1 MYRKLIGRTLLVIF
15 VLTLEVT
22 KIEDEEYQTVTK
34 QVAEEYEYEI
44 IAKNFTEENVVLEYP
59 QITNFKDRGK

>member
-1 MYRKLIGRTLLVIF
+1 M
-15 VLTLEVT
+15 LTLEVT